1 MLEQI
6 ISRCYAW
13 VASLFVPAV
22 SDCQISS
29 NIYQSVC
36 QSRNAIYRFNPLE
49 TASARQIKTKYESTS
64 LFWKHLKT
72 TRNIFFVADQKTRL
86 QKKTAHLNAMVAQ
99 PLLTCHPR
107 ACIARKRSGYQRSPA
122 ITSGPGEP
130 WWVVTQAWHPRIW
143 VTLEETHGK
152 QLFVWV
158 ATVLSVSLS
167 HSLSLSES
175 FFCSFSLSLSFFSLW
190 ELSW

>member
-1 MLEQI
+1 
-6 ISRCYAW
+6 
-13 VASLFVPAV
+13 
-22 SDCQISS
+22 
-29 NIYQSVC
+29 
-36 QSRNAIYRFNPLE
+36 
-49 TASARQIKTKYESTS
+49 
-64 LFWKHLKT
+64 
-72 TRNIFFVADQKTRL
+72 
-86 QKKTAHLNAMVAQ
+86 MVAQ

-167 HSLSLSES
+167 LTLSLWIFFLFFLSLSL
-175 FFCSFSLSLSFFSLW
+175 FSLSGIYHGNLNSFRFLKC
-190 ELSW
+190 

>member
-1 MLEQI
+1 MGCI
-6 ISRCYAW
+6 
-13 VASLFVPAV
+13 
-22 SDCQISS
+22 
-29 NIYQSVC
+29 SVC
-36 QSRNAIYRFNPLE
+36 PCCLRLPNIIQYLPISLPIAERNLSFQPSW

-167 HSLSLSES
+167 LSHSLSES
-175 FFCSFSLSLSFFSLW
+175 FFCSFSLSLFSLSGIYHGN
-190 ELSW
+190 LNSFRFLKC